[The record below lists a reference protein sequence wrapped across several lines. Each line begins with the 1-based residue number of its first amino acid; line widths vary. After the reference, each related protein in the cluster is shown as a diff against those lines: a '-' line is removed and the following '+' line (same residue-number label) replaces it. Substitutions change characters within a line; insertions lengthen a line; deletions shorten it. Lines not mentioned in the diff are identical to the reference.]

1 MPDSPDT
8 QPDLETLSISNFHS
22 AAQKAQ
28 IQHAAQAIVRGFP
41 IDTQEAYRVLIEVVK
56 HGLAEFEVLEP
67 HLFAQNGSSRRMQ
80 AFHQALRQ
88 EYAQVRNIL
97 DSAPPGLVDRFE
109 GPLLNDARPT
119 WLQGKSK
126 KSEIVVVFLTAFNN
140 FYLSNLVLSLMLL
153 EAGYSVLLLKSPR
166 NSQFLNGIPGFGPD
180 WARSARGL
188 QGFLAEK
195 GCDYRIMGFSSGG
208 YAGLLAT
215 LSISAPVF
223 VGFSVCSDLRPDSP
237 LSPQLLFNEQVRG
250 NTPPAL
256 HRNLAQ
262 EALTHKGYMRI
273 LVGALDGND
282 MQHAAALREAPGADV
297 IIVPDEGH
305 TIIRPLFLNGTL
317 CTEMLHSPGAGY
329 ADRM

>member
-1 MPDSPDT
+1 MNFMENTIVDT
-8 QPDLETLSISNFHS
+8 GCT
-22 AAQKAQ
+22 K
-28 IQHAAQAIVRGFP
+28 
-41 IDTQEAYRVLIEVVK
+41 
-56 HGLAEFEVLEP
+56 
-67 HLFAQNGSSRRMQ
+67 FADIN
-80 AFHQALRQ
+80 A
-88 EYAQVRNIL
+88 
-97 DSAPPGLVDRFE
+97 
-109 GPLLNDARPT
+109 
-119 WLQGKSK
+119 SK
-126 KSEIVVVFLTAFNN
+126 KCCH
-140 FYLSNLVLSLMLL
+140 
-153 EAGYSVLLLKSPR
+153 AGYLLVR
-166 NSQFLNGIPGFGPD
+166 
-180 WARSARGL
+180 
-188 QGFLAEK
+188 
-195 GCDYRIMGFSSGG
+195 
-208 YAGLLAT
+208 

-262 EALTHKGYMRI
+262 DALTHKGYMRI